1 MAKTA
6 IDNVHLTRVCEYT
19 RELYRLHR
27 EEADDAAID
36 RAFNAVCRTIWGY
49 TLDDFDDDCL
59 SAADHGW
66 LDGLTRAQ
74 ARRFAARNGY
84 DLTDYVHGGCVTDW
98 WGFAWMILAEKRGLL
113 TPETRAATWR
123 KYDARLM
130 AHSKV
135 VGVVRGW

>member
-1 MAKTA
+1 MARPA
-6 IDNVHLTRVCEYT
+6 IDTAHLTRVCEYT

-27 EEADDAAID
+27 EAADDEAID
-36 RAFNAVCRTIWGY
+36 RAFNTVCRAIWGY
-49 TLDDFDDDCL
+49 TLDDFDDDDL
-59 SAADHGW
+59 AAADHAW

-98 WGFAWMILAEKRGLL
+98 WGFAWMILAEQRGLL

-130 AHSKV
+130 ARSKV
-135 VGVVRGW
+135 VGVVHGR